1 MRLFIHSIVD
11 PVKCH
16 ETSRQQR
23 DDNVSDYRP
32 LDFYITLNCMCS
44 HTFGVHKQRHPYVL
58 DLLLVALVVL
68 YLLTAEPEF
77 FDVSETTQTLPAK
90 LAKCEANQR
99 KLAGAKKVPVR
110 PHSGGA
116 RLKRAGSRSISR
128 ARAGH
133 CDHSSNVQQLMFFR
147 VLRETPW
154 KTSRLRLNESQ
165 TRTSRRKDHETTKH
179 EARKRRKM
187 ETERTNV
194 SKHMC
199 K

>member
-1 MRLFIHSIVD
+1 MIVGSL
-11 PVKCH
+11 KCY
-16 ETSRQQR
+16 ECDS
-23 DDNVSDYRP
+23 RP
-32 LDFYITLNCMCS
+32 LDPLHNIYLCAFVCARHLQTTTICVYTRS
-44 HTFGVHKQRHPYVL
+44 TFANNDINMFLICYSCLGRFN
-58 DLLLVALVVL
+58 LLQQSQKSV
-68 YLLTAEPEF
+68 T
-77 FDVSETTQTLPAK
+77 STNKTQTLPAQ
-90 LAKCEANQR
+90 LAKCNANQR
-99 KLAGAKKVPVR
+99 TLAGAKKLPVR
-110 PHSGGA
+110 SHSGGA

-133 CDHSSNVQQLMFFR
+133 CDHSSNDQQLMFFFR